1 MNIFKRILK
10 IYFISFIFFTSY
22 FSFRIVYADSVDIN
36 VYSSRFIFSINE
48 AIEQSVLILENP
60 SRLVIDF
67 KNIDKFIKNNIDYK
81 YIKDI
86 RASKQKDVSRLVFD
100 INFIPNNVKVTRV
113 YSVFKD
119 KINLVVDLRVF
130 KKKNISKKNITVVID
145 PGHGGAD
152 PGAVRGN
159 IKEKILTLNA
169 AKILKKKLELKGFDV
184 ILTRN
189 KDVFISLR
197 NRVRLARKFSG
208 DLFISLHA
216 DSTKNRKTK
225 GTSIYSLSEKASDRL
240 AKELADRENKSDLI
254 GGINLEEVEKDV
266 SDILIDLSRR
276 ETKNSSIEFA
286 ELFVLIFEKNDIKL
300 LRRPHRQAGFAVLKA
315 PDIPS
320 VLIEMGFMSNNSD
333 LEKLSNKKYLEK
345 LMRQIGLVIE
355 KYFLDNPK

>member
-1 MNIFKRILK
+1 MNNSKNIIKIFFLFVPFFTLLFFFKITYAETVDISVFKTRFVFSSNEETAKSVFILK
-10 IYFISFIFFTSY
+10 
-22 FSFRIVYADSVDIN
+22 
-36 VYSSRFIFSINE
+36 
-48 AIEQSVLILENP
+48 NP

-67 KNIDKFIKNNIDYK
+67 EDIDKFIKNDIDYK

-86 RASKQKDVSRLVFD
+86 RASKKNKISRLVFD
-100 INFIPNNVKVTRV
+100 INFLPKNFRAIRV
-113 YSVFKD
+113 FNVFKD
-119 KINLVVDLRVF
+119 KNNLVVDLGEF
-130 KKKNISKKNITVVID
+130 KKKYIIKKNITVVID

-159 IKEKILTLNA
+159 IKEKKLTLNA
-169 AKILKKKLELKGFDV
+169 AKILKKQLELKGFDV
-184 ILTRN
+184 ILTRD

-197 NRVRLARKFSG
+197 NRVRIARKHSG

-216 DSTKNRKTK
+216 DSTRNKGTK
-225 GTSIYSLSEKASDRL
+225 GTSIYSLSEKASDKL

-254 GGINLEEVEKDV
+254 GGIDLENVEKDV

-320 VLIEMGFMSNNSD
+320 VLVEMGFMSNNSD
-333 LEKLSNKKYLEK
+333 LEKLSKKKYLTK
-345 LMRQIGLVIE
+345 LMEQVGLVVE